1 MNRKA
6 DITEYRAGWFGGFHD
21 SGTSRTKPSEDE
33 DYEWRD
39 WFGGREGKRRRE
51 NRFFILQDRRYY
63 KHFFQEGKYEWEI
76 QTTPIL
82 KIPLARK
89 DWQHQLLN
97 LIIALS
103 IANAVSLL
111 ILKWMMS
118 KT

>member
-1 MNRKA
+1 VNRKA

-21 SGTSRTKPSEDE
+21 SGTSRTQPSEDK

-39 WFGGREGKRRRE
+39 WFGGRECKRRRE
-51 NRFFILQDRRYY
+51 NRFFILHDRRYY

-118 KT
+118 KA